1 MFTRWRPEFIE
12 PAPTRHTAVV
22 PPTPGLAFIRVMNAM
37 QSPVRTSHV
46 SRARFTR
53 AVPTTLLTTGPIRVI
68 VSDDPADIVAAQE
81 LRYRVFAD
89 EPGFSNRIGDAV
101 TGRDVDRFDAFCEH
115 LIVRHD
121 DDGVV
126 GCARLLAPARAIAA
140 GGWYSATEFDLR
152 EMNDIVSATV
162 ELGRACVHSAY
173 RDGSVTALMWAALL
187 QYMDDAGLRYLMGCV
202 SVPLHSPGEWHPG
215 SSLRAL
221 RDRLRDDHQDLR
233 RRAHPLAAA
242 RIGGRLLDDIVPAD
256 TVAMPPLMR
265 GYLRLGAR
273 ICGEPA
279 VDDVFDVADFLTL
292 LDREGAN
299 KRYLDRLRSSARRL
313 GSPGTDAVSAPG
325 GAAR

>member
-1 MFTRWRPEFIE
+1 MFIRWRPEFIE
-12 PAPTRHTAVV
+12 PAPTRHAAVV
-22 PPTPGLAFIRVMNAM
+22 LPMPGLVSIRVMNAM

-46 SRARFTR
+46 ARARFSR
-53 AVPTTLLTTGPIRVI
+53 AVPTTLLTAGPIRVL

-101 TGRDVDRFDAFCEH
+101 TGRDADRFDAFCEH
-115 LIVRHD
+115 LIVRHA

-126 GCARLLAPARAIAA
+126 GCARLLSPARAIAA
-140 GGWYSATEFDLR
+140 GGRYSATEFDLR

-162 ELGRACVHSAY
+162 ELGRACVHSEY

-187 QYMDDAGLRYLMGCV
+187 QYMDDADLRYLMGCV
-202 SVPLHSPGEWHPG
+202 SVPLHTPGEWLPG

-221 RDRLRDDHQDLR
+221 RDRLRDDHQDPE
-233 RRAHPLAAA
+233 RRAHPLAPA
-242 RIGGRLLDDIVPAD
+242 RIGGRLLDDIVPSD
-256 TVAMPPLMR
+256 TVAMPALMR

-313 GSPGTDAVSAPG
+313 GSARADATPEPG